1 MKLKRIKF
9 NKLKNTRD
17 LGGFAAANGKFIKQK
32 SLIRSG
38 SLAKASGEDIKKL
51 CNEYN
56 LGTIIDLRIEAE
68 IKDKPYEI
76 PESVNY
82 YNILLLD
89 KSYLGIARDEYSLMS
104 WFNLF
109 ADTDRTPEDVFSEM
123 YEMLVFSERS
133 AMLIPQIFD
142 ILLNNDDKSVL
153 WHCSAGKDRVGVVT
167 MLVLYALGVEKELIL
182 KDFMATNRFSAAEI
196 YKTKIFAPLVIKNR
210 RQRKCLSVLMG
221 VKRMYLERVFDR
233 IESEF
238 SGTEDFFFKQFGI
251 LPEQIEQ
258 LRNKYLTDKGI

>member
-17 LGGFAAANGKFIKQK
+17 LGGFPASDGKVIKEK
-32 SLIRSG
+32 TLIRSG
-38 SLAKASGEDIKKL
+38 SLAKATEKDMDKL
-51 CNEYN
+51 LNVYN
-56 LGTIIDLRIEAE
+56 LGTVIDLRIEAE
-68 IKDKPYEI
+68 IKDKPYVLPDNI
-76 PESVNY
+76 NY
-82 YNILLLD
+82 HNILILD

-109 ADTDRTPEDVFSEM
+109 TDTDRTPEDVFAQM

-133 AMLIPQIFD
+133 AELIPQIFD
-142 ILLNNDDKSVL
+142 ILLENDDKSVL

-167 MLVLYALGVEKELIL
+167 MLILYALGVDKELII

-196 YKTKIFAPLVIKNR
+196 YKTRIFAPLVIKKR
-210 RQRKCLSVLMG
+210 RQRKCLAVLMG
-221 VKRMYLERVFDR
+221 VKSVYLKKIFDR

-238 SGTEDFFFKQFGI
+238 SGIEDFFERQYGI
-251 LPEQIEQ
+251 SGEKIAE
-258 LRNKYLTDKGI
+258 LRRKYLV